1 MSDDKY
7 DLSGV
12 GKKPDASSVDVHE
25 EVVKK
30 LDSLRKLDED
40 NPMERAI
47 KFDAVKHNPP
57 KPGYMKV
64 DVFEGR
70 DEDEDRIAI
79 SRSKNEAGEYV
90 YIEHDPIFTID
101 LNTAIAAD
109 VAACPSHV
117 MPQLIDEYVQLAMEE
132 KKEYKPEKRKDEFN
146 WWWIVFFLLMT
157 PGILLVIFLF
167 I

>member
-1 MSDDKY
+1 MVNKY

-12 GKKPDASSVDVHE
+12 DSEPESKKGNRHE
-25 EVVKK
+25 EIARR
-30 LDSLRKLDED
+30 LDNLRKLDED

-64 DVFEGR
+64 DVFEG
-70 DEDEDRIAI
+70 EDENGERVAI
-79 SRSKNEAGEYV
+79 SRSKNEEGEYV
-90 YIEHDPIFTID
+90 YIEHDPIATVD
-101 LNTAIAAD
+101 LNTTIRSD

-117 MPQLIDEYVQLAMEE
+117 MPQLIDEHVQIALDE
-132 KKEYKPEKRKDEFN
+132 KKEHKPEKRKDEFN

-157 PGILLVIFLF
+157 PGILLVILLML
-167 I
+167 